1 MHGGSCPGLFHPQMF
16 MINDINNEG
25 EGLFSSQIS
34 RVSHLR
40 ISTNIMHINAKQ
52 VAQAMRHEDG
62 TNVMLYHVIHI
73 SCQNTNLHQLL
84 QVNPVSQT
92 VHVSPFHTF
101 TKKFFIICKTP
112 EMRPLKSEHNETELE
127 DNLV

>member
-1 MHGGSCPGLFHPQMF
+1 
-16 MINDINNEG
+16 
-25 EGLFSSQIS
+25 
-34 RVSHLR
+34 
-40 ISTNIMHINAKQ
+40 MHINAKQ
-52 VAQAMRHEDG
+52 VSQAMRHEDG

-101 TKKFFIICKTP
+101 TKKVFIIFKTP
-112 EMRPLKSEHNETELE
+112 ETRLLKNAY
-127 DNLV
+127 D